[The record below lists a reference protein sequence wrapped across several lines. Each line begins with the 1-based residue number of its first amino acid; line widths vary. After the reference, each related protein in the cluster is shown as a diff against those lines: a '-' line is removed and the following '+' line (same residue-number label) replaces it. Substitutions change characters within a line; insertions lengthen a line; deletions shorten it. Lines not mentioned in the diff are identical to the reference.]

1 MAGAISIQC
10 VWSQYYFPVLRYR
23 YIYSSGEDG
32 NFVAKV
38 ERIERFD
45 TEIPRISR

>member
-1 MAGAISIQC
+1 MILC
-10 VWSQYYFPVLRYR
+10 VWSQHDFSVLHYK
-23 YIYSSGEDG
+23 YPYSTGEDG

-45 TEIPRISR
+45 AEIPRISR